1 MTATRAGFTVLEVL
15 TALVVIG
22 VLVAVAVPTWQTH
35 AMRVRR
41 HEAMSAL
48 LDLQRAQD
56 LYFGRHARYAG
67 PAQLSAAA
75 PAGLGLGA
83 TTTHGYYSLALH
95 LADDGLAFQAT
106 AAAESGTGQSADER
120 CARFTIDNLGQ
131 RRAADASGRDR
142 SADCWH

>member
-1 MTATRAGFTVLEVL
+1 MIATRAGFTVLEVL
-15 TALVVIG
+15 TALVVVG

-56 LYFGRHARYAG
+56 AYFGRNARYAG
-67 PAQLSAAA
+67 ASQLSTAA
-75 PAGLGLGA
+75 PAGLGIDA
-83 TTTHGYYSLALH
+83 TTTHGYYSLALRT
-95 LADDGLAFQAT
+95 AGDGLAFEAT
-106 AAAESGTGQSADER
+106 AAPASGAGQSADER

-131 RRAADASGRDR
+131 RRAADATGRDR